1 MRGFTQLLR
10 ISPRD
15 QRLPSAPVTV
25 SVPVATTRIVN
36 FFNEF
41 LGMASSVQVLNR
53 DGTNAITIIINN
65 ERINA
70 FTIPA
75 GASIAFSDQWIEQI
89 EVVTGALGVTVIF
102 AQITP
107 GKDIGLSVI

>member
-1 MRGFTQLLR
+1 MRGFTQQLR

-15 QRLPSAPVTV
+15 HRLPSAPIVI
-25 SVPVATTRIVN
+25 SVPVATTRIIN

-41 LGMASSVQVLNR
+41 LGMASSVQFLNR

-65 ERINA
+65 DRNNA

-75 GASIAFSDQWIEQI
+75 SASIAFSDMWIEQV
-89 EVVTGALGVTVIF
+89 EVVSGALGVTVVF
-102 AQITP
+102 AQITQ
-107 GKDIGLSVI
+107 GKFIGLSEI

>member
-1 MRGFTQLLR
+1 MRGFTQQLK

-15 QRLPSAPVTV
+15 QSLPSHPITV
-25 SVPVATTRIVN
+25 NIPISTTRIVN

-41 LGMASSVQVLNR
+41 LGMASSLQVLNR
-53 DGTNAITIIINN
+53 DGTNPITIIINDD
-65 ERINA
+65 RINS

-75 GASIAFSDQWIEQI
+75 SASISFSDQWIEQI
-89 EVVTGALGVTVIF
+89 EIVTGAAGVTVLFI
-102 AQITP
+102 QITL

>member
-1 MRGFTQLLR
+1 LRGFTQQLR

-15 QRLPSAPVTV
+15 TRLPSHPITV

-41 LGMASSVQVLNR
+41 LGMASSIQILNR
-53 DGTNAITIIINN
+53 DGTNAVTIIINN
-65 ERINA
+65 DRINA

-75 GASIAFSDQWIEQI
+75 SASIAFSDQWIEQV
-89 EVVTGALGVTVIF
+89 EVVSGALGVTIIF
-102 AQITP
+102 AQITL

>member
-1 MRGFTQLLR
+1 MRGFTQQLR

-15 QRLPSAPVTV
+15 QRLPSAPVII

-41 LGMASSVQVLNR
+41 LGMASSLQILNR
-53 DGTNAITIIINN
+53 DGTNAITIHINN
-65 ERINA
+65 DRINA

-75 GASIAFSDQWIEQI
+75 SASITFSDQWIEQV
-89 EVVTGALGVTVIF
+89 EVLSGALGVTVIF
-102 AQITP
+102 AQIVP
-107 GKDIGLSVI
+107 AKDIGLSVI